1 MSASDKTKLNGIETG
16 AQKNTITGIKGA
28 KESSYRTGNVNITLQ
43 NILGSTPIGDD
54 FTGIYYNGSTFVTQ
68 NPSLQS
74 TSWSKIAELSAA
86 GKAKKAFS
94 IGDEREETLITG
106 EKITLV
112 ILGFGQ
118 DEKVSGGKVNMT
130 IGLKNLMDGDFEMN
144 LTHTNGGGW
153 EKSRMRTVYMERV
166 FKLLPE
172 KLRNII
178 VPVKKNTS
186 AGGGSTDITVSED
199 KLFLFSLAEIYSQ
212 RGISKSDNSN
222 ISGNA
227 DTYQEEGTQY
237 EYFKELLGDADPYDD
252 NEEIIKRKANGG
264 GSANHWWLRSP
275 YVSVTNAFRCVDIGG
290 HVSGY
295 AASSAYGVR
304 FGFCV

>member
-1 MSASDKTKLNGIETG
+1 MNNETLYDKAEEMAEKALCNVKCLCPKLKEAGICCQCDVFTSLRDYYAEEEIKSFALSDWNDISE
-16 AQKNTITGIKGA
+16 IID
-28 KESSYRTGNVNITLQ
+28 S
-43 NILGSTPIGDD
+43 
-54 FTGIYYNGSTFVTQ
+54 
-68 NPSLQS
+68 
-74 TSWSKIAELSAA
+74 
-86 GKAKKAFS
+86 GKAKEVFE

-264 GSANHWWLRSP
+264 GSAYFWWLRSP
-275 YVSVTNAFRCVDIGG
+275 YVSLTGYFRYVYTNGNVYI
-290 HVSGY
+290 ST
-295 AASSAYGVR
+295 ASSAYGVC

>member
-1 MSASDKTKLNGIETG
+1 MNNETLYDKAEEMAEKALCNVKCLCPKLKEAGICSQCDVFTSLRDYYANEE
-16 AQKNTITGIKGA
+16 IKSFALSGWQEI
-28 KESSYRTGNVNITLQ
+28 KE
-43 NILGSTPIGDD
+43 ILDS
-54 FTGIYYNGSTFVTQ
+54 
-68 NPSLQS
+68 
-74 TSWSKIAELSAA
+74 
-86 GKAKKAFS
+86 GKAKEVFE

-118 DEKVSGGKVNMT
+118 DEKVSGGKINMT

-144 LTHTNGGGW
+144 LTNTNEGGW

-172 KLRNII
+172 ELRNII
-178 VPVKKNTS
+178 VPVKKSTS

-199 KLFLFSLAEIYSQ
+199 KLFLFSLAEIYSP

-252 NEEIIKRKANGG
+252 NEEIIKRKDNGS
-264 GSANHWWLRSP
+264 GSAYGWWLRSP
-275 YVSVTNAFRCVDIGG
+275 NVGNTSGFRCVTTDGG
-290 HVSGY
+290 VYYNIAGITH
-295 AASSAYGVR
+295 GVC

>member
-1 MSASDKTKLNGIETG
+1 MNNETLYDKAEEMAEKALCNVKCLCPKLKEAGICSQCDVFTSLRDYYANEEIKSFALSDWQE
-16 AQKNTITGIKGA
+16 IK
-28 KESSYRTGNVNITLQ
+28 E
-43 NILGSTPIGDD
+43 ILDS
-54 FTGIYYNGSTFVTQ
+54 
-68 NPSLQS
+68 
-74 TSWSKIAELSAA
+74 
-86 GKAKKAFS
+86 GKAKEVFE

-144 LTHTNGGGW
+144 LTHTNEGGW

-172 KLRNII
+172 ELRNII
-178 VPVKKNTS
+178 VPVKKSTS

-264 GSANHWWLRSP
+264 GSAYGWWQ
-275 YVSVTNAFRCVDIGG
+275 IGRA
-290 HVSGY
+290 HV
-295 AASSAYGVR
+295 
-304 FGFCV
+304 

>member
-1 MSASDKTKLNGIETG
+1 MNNETLYDKAEEMAEKALCNVKCLCPKLKEAGICCQCDVFTSLRDYYAEEEIKSFALSDWNDISE
-16 AQKNTITGIKGA
+16 IID
-28 KESSYRTGNVNITLQ
+28 S
-43 NILGSTPIGDD
+43 
-54 FTGIYYNGSTFVTQ
+54 
-68 NPSLQS
+68 
-74 TSWSKIAELSAA
+74 
-86 GKAKKAFS
+86 GKAKEVFE

-264 GSANHWWLRSP
+264 GSAYTWWLRSP
-275 YVSVTNAFRCVDIGG
+275 HVSGTLNFRCVYVGG
-290 HVSGY
+290 DVGY
-295 AASSAYGVR
+295 YGASLALGVC

>member
-1 MSASDKTKLNGIETG
+1 MNNETLYDKAEEMAEKALCNVKCLCPKLKEAGICSQCDVFTSLRDYYANEE
-16 AQKNTITGIKGA
+16 IKSFALSGWQEI
-28 KESSYRTGNVNITLQ
+28 KE
-43 NILGSTPIGDD
+43 ILDS
-54 FTGIYYNGSTFVTQ
+54 
-68 NPSLQS
+68 
-74 TSWSKIAELSAA
+74 
-86 GKAKKAFS
+86 GKAKEVFE

-144 LTHTNGGGW
+144 LTNTNEGGW
-153 EKSRMRTVYMERV
+153 GKSRMRTVYMERV

-172 KLRNII
+172 ELRNII
-178 VPVKKNTS
+178 VPVKKCTS

-264 GSANHWWLRSP
+264 GAAYNWWLRSP
-275 YVSVTNAFRCVDIGG
+275 NIGGTSLFRCVGTNGG
-290 HVSGY
+290 VSYGGAGY
-295 AASSAYGVR
+295 TNGVC

>member
-1 MSASDKTKLNGIETG
+1 MNNETLYDKAEEMAEKALCNVKCLCPKLKEAGICSQCDVFTSLRDYYANEE
-16 AQKNTITGIKGA
+16 IKSFALSGWQEI
-28 KESSYRTGNVNITLQ
+28 KE
-43 NILGSTPIGDD
+43 ILDS
-54 FTGIYYNGSTFVTQ
+54 
-68 NPSLQS
+68 
-74 TSWSKIAELSAA
+74 
-86 GKAKKAFS
+86 GKAKEVFE

-118 DEKVSGGKVNMT
+118 DEKVSGGKINMT

-144 LTHTNGGGW
+144 LTNTNEGGW

-172 KLRNII
+172 ELRNII
-178 VPVKKNTS
+178 VPVKKSTS

-199 KLFLFSLAEIYSQ
+199 KLFLFSLAEIYSP

-252 NEEIIKRKANGG
+252 NEEIIKRKDNGS
-264 GSANHWWLRSP
+264 GSAYGWWLRSP
-275 YVSVTNAFRCVDIGG
+275 DIGNTSTFRYVHTG
-290 HVSGY
+290 GNVDYYNAGY
-295 AASSAYGVR
+295 TNGVC

>member
-1 MSASDKTKLNGIETG
+1 MNNETLYDKAEEMAEKALCNVKCLCPKLKEAGICSQCDVFTSLRDYYANEE
-16 AQKNTITGIKGA
+16 IKSFALSGWQEI
-28 KESSYRTGNVNITLQ
+28 KE
-43 NILGSTPIGDD
+43 ILDS
-54 FTGIYYNGSTFVTQ
+54 
-68 NPSLQS
+68 
-74 TSWSKIAELSAA
+74 
-86 GKAKKAFS
+86 GKAKEVFE

-118 DEKVSGGKVNMT
+118 DEKVSGGKINMT

-144 LTHTNGGGW
+144 LTNTNEGGW

-172 KLRNII
+172 ELRNII
-178 VPVKKNTS
+178 VPVKKSTS

-199 KLFLFSLAEIYSQ
+199 KLFLFSLAEIYSP

-252 NEEIIKRKANGG
+252 NEEIIKRKDNGS
-264 GSANHWWLRSP
+264 GSANTWWLRSP
-275 YVSVTNAFRCVDIGG
+275 SIGNTSSFRYVASVGSVNYYGAGG
-290 HVSGY
+290 T
-295 AASSAYGVR
+295 YGVC

>member
-1 MSASDKTKLNGIETG
+1 MNNDKVYDKAEEMAEKVLCTGDKCVCPKIKEAGLCSGCDVFMALRDYYAEEEIKSFALSDWQE
-16 AQKNTITGIKGA
+16 IK
-28 KESSYRTGNVNITLQ
+28 E
-43 NILGSTPIGDD
+43 ILDS
-54 FTGIYYNGSTFVTQ
+54 
-68 NPSLQS
+68 
-74 TSWSKIAELSAA
+74 
-86 GKAKKAFS
+86 GKAKEVFEV
-94 IGDEREETLITG
+94 GDEREETLITG

-112 ILGFGQ
+112 LLGFGQ

-144 LTHTNGGGW
+144 LTHTNEGGW

-172 KLRNII
+172 ELRNII
-178 VPVKKNTS
+178 VPVKKSTS

-264 GSANHWWLRSP
+264 GSTKYWWLRSP
-275 YVSVTNAFRCVDIGG
+275 YVGNATYFRLVASPGSVVTNSAGVAF
-290 HVSGY
+290 
-295 AASSAYGVR
+295 GVC

>member
-1 MSASDKTKLNGIETG
+1 MNNETLYDKAEEMAEKALCNVKCLCPKLKEAGICSQCDVFTSLRDYYANEE
-16 AQKNTITGIKGA
+16 IKSFALSGWQEI
-28 KESSYRTGNVNITLQ
+28 KE
-43 NILGSTPIGDD
+43 ILDS
-54 FTGIYYNGSTFVTQ
+54 
-68 NPSLQS
+68 
-74 TSWSKIAELSAA
+74 
-86 GKAKKAFS
+86 GKAKEVFE

-118 DEKVSGGKVNMT
+118 DEKVSGGKINMT

-144 LTHTNGGGW
+144 LTNTNEGGW

-172 KLRNII
+172 ELRNII
-178 VPVKKNTS
+178 VPVKKSTS

-199 KLFLFSLAEIYSQ
+199 KLFLFSLAEIYSP

-252 NEEIIKRKANGG
+252 NEEIIKRKDNGS
-264 GSANHWWLRSP
+264 GSADGWWLRSP
-275 YVSVTNAFRCVDIGG
+275 RIGYASYFRCVNTGG
-290 HVSGY
+290 NVNS
-295 AASSAYGVR
+295 SSAGGADGVC

>member
-1 MSASDKTKLNGIETG
+1 MNNEKLKEAAEAKAMLTLCNNCPCPKLQGKCTECGVLKELTEYYAKYEFKTF
-16 AQKNTITGIKGA
+16 
-28 KESSYRTGNVNITLQ
+28 ESCT
-43 NILGSTPIGDD
+43 
-54 FTGIYYNGSTFVTQ
+54 
-68 NPSLQS
+68 
-74 TSWSKIAELSAA
+74 WEEIAEISKS
-86 GKAKKAFS
+86 GKASKQFNV
-94 IGDEREETLITG
+94 GDEREETLITG

-118 DEKVSGGKVNMT
+118 DEKASGGKVNMT

-144 LTHTNGGGW
+144 LTHTNEGGW

-172 KLRNII
+172 ELRNII
-178 VPVKKNTS
+178 VPVKKSAS

-199 KLFLFSLAEIYSQ
+199 KLFLFSLAEIYSP
-212 RGISKSDNSN
+212 RGISKSDNSD
-222 ISGNA
+222 ISSNA

-264 GSANHWWLRSP
+264 GSASYWWLRSP
-275 YVSVTNAFRCVDIGG
+275 SIGNADTFRLVGSNG
-290 HVSGY
+290 NVNY
-295 AASSAYGVR
+295 SSAGDTHGVC

>member
-1 MSASDKTKLNGIETG
+1 MNNETLYDKAEEMAEKALCNVKCLCPKLKEAGICSQCDVFTSLRDYYANEE
-16 AQKNTITGIKGA
+16 IKSFALSGWQEI
-28 KESSYRTGNVNITLQ
+28 KE
-43 NILGSTPIGDD
+43 ILDS
-54 FTGIYYNGSTFVTQ
+54 
-68 NPSLQS
+68 
-74 TSWSKIAELSAA
+74 
-86 GKAKKAFS
+86 GKAKEVFE

-118 DEKVSGGKVNMT
+118 DEKVSGGKINMT

-144 LTHTNGGGW
+144 LTNTNEGGW

-172 KLRNII
+172 ELRNII
-178 VPVKKNTS
+178 VPVKKSTS

-199 KLFLFSLAEIYSQ
+199 KLFLFSLAEIYSP

-252 NEEIIKRKANGG
+252 NEEIIKRKDNGS
-264 GSANHWWLRSP
+264 GSANSWWLRSP
-275 YVSVTNAFRCVDIGG
+275 DVGYTSLFRCVSSYGSVSYAGAGG
-290 HVSGY
+290 TR
-295 AASSAYGVR
+295 GVC

>member
-1 MSASDKTKLNGIETG
+1 MNNDKVYDKAEEMAEKVLCTGDKCVCPKIKEAGLCSGCDVFMALRDYYAEEEIKSFALSDWQE
-16 AQKNTITGIKGA
+16 IK
-28 KESSYRTGNVNITLQ
+28 E
-43 NILGSTPIGDD
+43 ILDS
-54 FTGIYYNGSTFVTQ
+54 
-68 NPSLQS
+68 
-74 TSWSKIAELSAA
+74 
-86 GKAKKAFS
+86 GKAKEVFEV
-94 IGDEREETLITG
+94 GDEREETLITG

-112 ILGFGQ
+112 LLGFGQ

-144 LTHTNGGGW
+144 LTHTNEGGW

-172 KLRNII
+172 ELRNII
-178 VPVKKNTS
+178 VPVKKSTS

-264 GSANHWWLRSP
+264 GSTYYWWLRSP
-275 YVSVTNAFRCVDIGG
+275 YI
-290 HVSGY
+290 GY
-295 AASSAYGVR
+295 ATSFRLVGTNGNVSNNGAGTTYGVC

>member
-1 MSASDKTKLNGIETG
+1 MNNETLYDKAEEMAEKALCNVKCLCPKLKEAGICCQCDVFTSLRDYYAEEEIKSFALSDWNDISE
-16 AQKNTITGIKGA
+16 IID
-28 KESSYRTGNVNITLQ
+28 S
-43 NILGSTPIGDD
+43 
-54 FTGIYYNGSTFVTQ
+54 
-68 NPSLQS
+68 
-74 TSWSKIAELSAA
+74 
-86 GKAKKAFS
+86 GKAKEVFE

-144 LTHTNGGGW
+144 LTHTNEGGW

-172 KLRNII
+172 ELRNII
-178 VPVKKNTS
+178 VPVKKGTS

-199 KLFLFSLAEIYSQ
+199 KLFLFSLAEIYSP
-212 RGISKSDNSN
+212 RGISKSDNSD

-227 DTYQEEGTQY
+227 DTYQEEGAQY

-252 NEEIIKRKANGG
+252 NKEIIKRKANGG
-264 GSANHWWLRSP
+264 GSANGWWLRSP
-275 YVSVTNAFRCVDIGG
+275 NIGSTSSFRCVGSNGG
-290 HVSGY
+290 VYYNNAGY
-295 AASSAYGVR
+295 TYGVC

>member
-1 MSASDKTKLNGIETG
+1 MNNDKVYDKAEEMAEKVLCTGDKCVCPKIKEAGLCSGCDVFVALRDYYAEEEIKSFALSDWQE
-16 AQKNTITGIKGA
+16 IK
-28 KESSYRTGNVNITLQ
+28 E
-43 NILGSTPIGDD
+43 ILDS
-54 FTGIYYNGSTFVTQ
+54 
-68 NPSLQS
+68 
-74 TSWSKIAELSAA
+74 
-86 GKAKKAFS
+86 GKAKEVFEV
-94 IGDEREETLITG
+94 GDEREETLITG

-112 ILGFGQ
+112 LLGFGQ

-144 LTHTNGGGW
+144 LTHTNEGGW

-172 KLRNII
+172 ELRNII
-178 VPVKKNTS
+178 VPVKKSTS

-264 GSANHWWLRSP
+264 GSAYLWWLRSP
-275 YVSVTNAFRCVDIGG
+275 YIGSTSSFRYVYSNGNVTY
-290 HVSGY
+290 SY
-295 AASSAYGVR
+295 AGSTNGVC

>member
-1 MSASDKTKLNGIETG
+1 MNNDKVYDKAEEMAEKVLCTGDKCVCPKIKEAGLCSGCDVFMALRDYYAEEEIKSFALSDWQE
-16 AQKNTITGIKGA
+16 IK
-28 KESSYRTGNVNITLQ
+28 E
-43 NILGSTPIGDD
+43 ILDS
-54 FTGIYYNGSTFVTQ
+54 
-68 NPSLQS
+68 
-74 TSWSKIAELSAA
+74 
-86 GKAKKAFS
+86 GKAKEVFEV
-94 IGDEREETLITG
+94 GDEREETLITG

-112 ILGFGQ
+112 LLGFGQ

-144 LTHTNGGGW
+144 LTHTNEGGW

-172 KLRNII
+172 ELRNII
-178 VPVKKNTS
+178 VPVKKSTS

-264 GSANHWWLRSP
+264 VSSGAWWLRSP
-275 YVSVTNAFRCVDIGG
+275 YVGNATPFRLVSFGG
-290 HVSGY
+290 NVNSSY
-295 AASSAYGVR
+295 AGLTYGVC

>member
-1 MSASDKTKLNGIETG
+1 MNNETLYDKAEEMAEKALCNVKCLCPKLKEAGICSQCDVFTSLRDYYANEE
-16 AQKNTITGIKGA
+16 IKSFALSGWQEI
-28 KESSYRTGNVNITLQ
+28 KE
-43 NILGSTPIGDD
+43 ILDS
-54 FTGIYYNGSTFVTQ
+54 
-68 NPSLQS
+68 
-74 TSWSKIAELSAA
+74 
-86 GKAKKAFS
+86 GKAKEVFE

-118 DEKVSGGKVNMT
+118 DEKVSGGKINMT

-144 LTHTNGGGW
+144 LTNTNEGGW

-172 KLRNII
+172 ELRNII
-178 VPVKKNTS
+178 VPVKKSTS

-199 KLFLFSLAEIYSQ
+199 KLFLFSLAEIYSP

-252 NEEIIKRKANGG
+252 NEEIIKRKDNGS
-264 GSANHWWLRSP
+264 GSAGGWWLRSP
-275 YVSVTNAFRCVDIGG
+275 DVGYTSLFRCVSSYGSVSYAGAGG
-290 HVSGY
+290 TR
-295 AASSAYGVR
+295 GVC

>member
-1 MSASDKTKLNGIETG
+1 MNNETLYDKAEEMAEKALCNVKCLCPKLKEAGICSQCDVFTSLRDYYANEEIKSFALSDWQE
-16 AQKNTITGIKGA
+16 IK
-28 KESSYRTGNVNITLQ
+28 E
-43 NILGSTPIGDD
+43 ILDS
-54 FTGIYYNGSTFVTQ
+54 
-68 NPSLQS
+68 
-74 TSWSKIAELSAA
+74 
-86 GKAKKAFS
+86 GKAKEVFE

-118 DEKVSGGKVNMT
+118 DERVSGGKVNMT

-144 LTHTNGGGW
+144 LTNTNEGGW
-153 EKSRMRTVYMERV
+153 GKSRMRTVYMERV

-172 KLRNII
+172 ELRNII
-178 VPVKKNTS
+178 VPVKKCTS

-264 GSANHWWLRSP
+264 GTASGWWLRSP
-275 YVSVTNAFRCVDIGG
+275 SVGRTGGFRYVGSGG
-290 HVSGY
+290 GVGGNGAGY
-295 AASSAYGVR
+295 TYGVC

>member
-1 MSASDKTKLNGIETG
+1 MNNETLYDKAEEMAEKALCNVKCLCPKLKEAGICSQCDVFTSLRDYYANEE
-16 AQKNTITGIKGA
+16 IKSFALSGWQEI
-28 KESSYRTGNVNITLQ
+28 KE
-43 NILGSTPIGDD
+43 ILDS
-54 FTGIYYNGSTFVTQ
+54 
-68 NPSLQS
+68 
-74 TSWSKIAELSAA
+74 
-86 GKAKKAFS
+86 GKAKEVFE

-144 LTHTNGGGW
+144 LTNTNEGGW
-153 EKSRMRTVYMERV
+153 GKSRMRTVYMERV

-172 KLRNII
+172 ELRNII
-178 VPVKKNTS
+178 VPVKKCTS

-264 GSANHWWLRSP
+264 GSAYYWWLRSP
-275 YVSVTNAFRCVDIGG
+275 YIGSTSTFRCVDIGG
-290 HVSGY
+290 KVGNNSAG
-295 AASSAYGVR
+295 SAYGVC

>member
-1 MSASDKTKLNGIETG
+1 MNNETLYDKAEEMAEKALCNVKCLCPKLKEAGICSQCDVFTSLRDYYANEE
-16 AQKNTITGIKGA
+16 IKSFALSGWQEI
-28 KESSYRTGNVNITLQ
+28 KE
-43 NILGSTPIGDD
+43 ILDS
-54 FTGIYYNGSTFVTQ
+54 
-68 NPSLQS
+68 
-74 TSWSKIAELSAA
+74 
-86 GKAKKAFS
+86 GKAKEVFE

-118 DEKVSGGKVNMT
+118 DEKVSGGKINMT

-144 LTHTNGGGW
+144 LTNTNEGGW

-172 KLRNII
+172 ELRNII
-178 VPVKKNTS
+178 VPVKKSTS

-199 KLFLFSLAEIYSQ
+199 KLFLFSLVEIYSP

-252 NEEIIKRKANGG
+252 NEEIIKRKDNGS
-264 GSANHWWLRSP
+264 GSAYSWWLRSP
-275 YVSVTNAFRCVDIGG
+275 DVGYTSTFRYVAVDGN
-290 HVSGY
+290 VNYSGAGY
-295 AASSAYGVR
+295 TYGVC

>member
-1 MSASDKTKLNGIETG
+1 MNNETLYDKAEEMAEKALCNVKCLCPKLKEAGICSQCDVFTSLRDYYANEEIKSFALSDWQE
-16 AQKNTITGIKGA
+16 IK
-28 KESSYRTGNVNITLQ
+28 E
-43 NILGSTPIGDD
+43 ILDS
-54 FTGIYYNGSTFVTQ
+54 
-68 NPSLQS
+68 
-74 TSWSKIAELSAA
+74 
-86 GKAKKAFS
+86 GKAKEVFE

-118 DEKVSGGKVNMT
+118 DERVSGGKVNMT

-144 LTHTNGGGW
+144 LTNTNEGGW
-153 EKSRMRTVYMERV
+153 GKSRMRTVYMERV

-172 KLRNII
+172 ELRNII
-178 VPVKKNTS
+178 VPVKKSTS

-199 KLFLFSLAEIYSQ
+199 KLFLFSLAEIYSP

-264 GSANHWWLRSP
+264 GSAYRWWLRSP
-275 YVSVTNAFRCVDIGG
+275 
-290 HVSGY
+290 HVSGTGYFRYVGSSGNVYYYNASY
-295 AASSAYGVR
+295 AFGVC

>member
-1 MSASDKTKLNGIETG
+1 MNNETLYDKAEEMAEKALCNVKCLCPKLKEAGICCQCDVFTSLRDYYAEEEIKSFALSDWNDISE
-16 AQKNTITGIKGA
+16 IID
-28 KESSYRTGNVNITLQ
+28 S
-43 NILGSTPIGDD
+43 
-54 FTGIYYNGSTFVTQ
+54 
-68 NPSLQS
+68 
-74 TSWSKIAELSAA
+74 
-86 GKAKKAFS
+86 GKAKEVFE

-264 GSANHWWLRSP
+264 GSARGWWLRSP
-275 YVSVTNAFRCVDIGG
+275 YVSNTYGFRYVTN
-290 HVSGY
+290 SGDVY
-295 AASSAYGVR
+295 NNVASSAVGVC

>member
-1 MSASDKTKLNGIETG
+1 MNNDKVYDKAEEMAEKVLCTGDKCVCPKIKEAGLCSGCDVFMALRDYYAEEEIKSFALSDWQE
-16 AQKNTITGIKGA
+16 IK
-28 KESSYRTGNVNITLQ
+28 E
-43 NILGSTPIGDD
+43 ILDS
-54 FTGIYYNGSTFVTQ
+54 
-68 NPSLQS
+68 
-74 TSWSKIAELSAA
+74 
-86 GKAKKAFS
+86 GKAKEVFEV
-94 IGDEREETLITG
+94 GDEREETLITG

-112 ILGFGQ
+112 LLGFGQ

-144 LTHTNGGGW
+144 LTHTNEGGW

-172 KLRNII
+172 ELRNII
-178 VPVKKNTS
+178 VPVKKSTS

-264 GSANHWWLRSP
+264 GSTYVWWLRSP
-275 YVSVTNAFRCVDIGG
+275 YVGDTTGFRLVTSDGY
-290 HVSGY
+290 VSDSY
-295 AASSAYGVR
+295 AGNTYGVC

>member
-1 MSASDKTKLNGIETG
+1 MNNDKVYDKAEEMAEKVLCTGDKCVCPKIKEAGLCSGCDVFMALRDYYAEEEIKSFALSDWQE
-16 AQKNTITGIKGA
+16 IK
-28 KESSYRTGNVNITLQ
+28 E
-43 NILGSTPIGDD
+43 ILDS
-54 FTGIYYNGSTFVTQ
+54 
-68 NPSLQS
+68 
-74 TSWSKIAELSAA
+74 
-86 GKAKKAFS
+86 GKAKEVFEV
-94 IGDEREETLITG
+94 GDEREETLITG

-112 ILGFGQ
+112 LLGFGQ

-144 LTHTNGGGW
+144 LTHTNEGGW

-172 KLRNII
+172 ELRNII
-178 VPVKKNTS
+178 VPVKKSTS

-264 GSANHWWLRSP
+264 GSTHSWWLRSP
-275 YVSVTNAFRCVDIGG
+275 YIGG
-290 HVSGY
+290 TTNFRLVSNYGTVGGSN
-295 AASSAYGVR
+295 AGFTYGVC

>member
-1 MSASDKTKLNGIETG
+1 MNNDKVYDKAEEMAEKVLCTGDKCVCPKIKEAGLCSGCDVFMALRDYYAEEEIKSFALSDWQE
-16 AQKNTITGIKGA
+16 IK
-28 KESSYRTGNVNITLQ
+28 E
-43 NILGSTPIGDD
+43 ILDS
-54 FTGIYYNGSTFVTQ
+54 
-68 NPSLQS
+68 
-74 TSWSKIAELSAA
+74 
-86 GKAKKAFS
+86 GKAKEVFEV
-94 IGDEREETLITG
+94 GDEREETLITG

-112 ILGFGQ
+112 LLGFGQ

-144 LTHTNGGGW
+144 LTHTNEGGW

-172 KLRNII
+172 ELRNII
-178 VPVKKNTS
+178 VPVKKSTS

-264 GSANHWWLRSP
+264 GSTHAWWLRSP
-275 YVSVTNAFRCVDIGG
+275 YIGFTANFRLVYSYGGVSN
-290 HVSGY
+290 Y
-295 AASSAYGVR
+295 SAGVACGVC

>member
-1 MSASDKTKLNGIETG
+1 MNNETLYDKAEEMAEKALCNVKCLCPKLKEAGICCQCDVFTSLRDYYAEEEIKSFALSDWNDISE
-16 AQKNTITGIKGA
+16 IID
-28 KESSYRTGNVNITLQ
+28 S
-43 NILGSTPIGDD
+43 
-54 FTGIYYNGSTFVTQ
+54 
-68 NPSLQS
+68 
-74 TSWSKIAELSAA
+74 
-86 GKAKKAFS
+86 GKAKEVFE

-275 YVSVTNAFRCVDIGG
+275 YVSLTGYFRYVYTNGNVYI
-290 HVSGY
+290 ST
-295 AASSAYGVR
+295 ASSAYGVC

>member
-1 MSASDKTKLNGIETG
+1 MNNDKVYDKAEEMAEKVLCTGDKCVCPKIKEAGLCSGCDVFMALRDYYAEEEIKSFALSDWQE
-16 AQKNTITGIKGA
+16 IK
-28 KESSYRTGNVNITLQ
+28 E
-43 NILGSTPIGDD
+43 ILDS
-54 FTGIYYNGSTFVTQ
+54 
-68 NPSLQS
+68 
-74 TSWSKIAELSAA
+74 
-86 GKAKKAFS
+86 GKAKEVFEV
-94 IGDEREETLITG
+94 GDEREETLITG

-112 ILGFGQ
+112 LLGFGQ

-144 LTHTNGGGW
+144 LTHTNEGGW

-172 KLRNII
+172 ELRNII
-178 VPVKKNTS
+178 VPVKKSTS

-264 GSANHWWLRSP
+264 GSANYWWLRSP
-275 YVSVTNAFRCVDIGG
+275 CIGGTTSFRLVYSSGYVSYDDAGIT
-290 HVSGY
+290 SG
-295 AASSAYGVR
+295 VC

>member
-1 MSASDKTKLNGIETG
+1 MNNETLYDKAEEMAEKALCNVKCLCPKLKEAGICSQCDVFTSLRDYYANEE
-16 AQKNTITGIKGA
+16 IKSFALSGWQEI
-28 KESSYRTGNVNITLQ
+28 KE
-43 NILGSTPIGDD
+43 ILDS
-54 FTGIYYNGSTFVTQ
+54 
-68 NPSLQS
+68 
-74 TSWSKIAELSAA
+74 
-86 GKAKKAFS
+86 GKAKEVFE

-118 DEKVSGGKVNMT
+118 DEKVSGGKINMT

-144 LTHTNGGGW
+144 LTNTNEGGW

-172 KLRNII
+172 ELRNII
-178 VPVKKNTS
+178 VPVKKSTS

-199 KLFLFSLAEIYSQ
+199 KLFLFSLAEIYSP

-252 NEEIIKRKANGG
+252 NEEIIKRKDNGS
-264 GSANHWWLRSP
+264 GSAYSWWLRSP
-275 YVSVTNAFRCVDIGG
+275 DIGITSSFRCVDYYGAVSNNYAGYTIG
-290 HVSGY
+290 VC
-295 AASSAYGVR
+295 

>member
-1 MSASDKTKLNGIETG
+1 MNNETLYDKAEEMAEKALCNVKCLCPKLKEAGICCQCDVFTSLRDYYAEEEIKSFALSDWNDISE
-16 AQKNTITGIKGA
+16 IID
-28 KESSYRTGNVNITLQ
+28 S
-43 NILGSTPIGDD
+43 
-54 FTGIYYNGSTFVTQ
+54 
-68 NPSLQS
+68 
-74 TSWSKIAELSAA
+74 
-86 GKAKKAFS
+86 GKAKEVFE

-118 DEKVSGGKVNMT
+118 DEKVSSGKVNMT

-144 LTHTNGGGW
+144 LTHTNEGGW

-172 KLRNII
+172 ELRNII
-178 VPVKKNTS
+178 VPVKKGTS

-199 KLFLFSLAEIYSQ
+199 KLFLFSLAEIYSP
-212 RGISKSDNSN
+212 RGISKSDNSD

-227 DTYQEEGTQY
+227 DTYQEEGAQY

-264 GSANHWWLRSP
+264 GSAVYWWLRSP
-275 YVSVTNAFRCVDIGG
+275 HIGGAYLFRCVASYGR
-290 HVSGY
+290 VYTNSAGY
-295 AASSAYGVR
+295 TCGVC

>member
-1 MSASDKTKLNGIETG
+1 MNNDKVYDKAEEMAEKVLCTGDKCVCPKIKEAGLCSGCDVFMALRDYYAEEEIKSFALSDWQE
-16 AQKNTITGIKGA
+16 IK
-28 KESSYRTGNVNITLQ
+28 E
-43 NILGSTPIGDD
+43 ILDS
-54 FTGIYYNGSTFVTQ
+54 
-68 NPSLQS
+68 
-74 TSWSKIAELSAA
+74 
-86 GKAKKAFS
+86 GKAKEVFEV
-94 IGDEREETLITG
+94 GDEREETLITG

-112 ILGFGQ
+112 LLGFGQ

-144 LTHTNGGGW
+144 LTHTNEGGW

-172 KLRNII
+172 ELRNII
-178 VPVKKNTS
+178 VPVKKSTS

-264 GSANHWWLRSP
+264 GSTSTWWLRSP
-275 YVSVTNAFRCVDIGG
+275 YIGSITYFRLVYSGGGVDSNVAGN
-290 HVSGY
+290 
-295 AASSAYGVR
+295 AYGVC

>member
-1 MSASDKTKLNGIETG
+1 MNNETLYDKAEEMAEKALCNVKCLCPKLKEAGICCQCDVFTSLRDYYAEEEIKSFALSDWNDISE
-16 AQKNTITGIKGA
+16 IID
-28 KESSYRTGNVNITLQ
+28 S
-43 NILGSTPIGDD
+43 
-54 FTGIYYNGSTFVTQ
+54 
-68 NPSLQS
+68 
-74 TSWSKIAELSAA
+74 
-86 GKAKKAFS
+86 GKAKEVFE

-264 GSANHWWLRSP
+264 GSAYGWWLRSP
-275 YVSVTNAFRCVDIGG
+275 YAGGSTYFRSISYSGAVSN
-290 HVSGY
+290 Y
-295 AASSAYGVR
+295 NASSASGVC

>member
-1 MSASDKTKLNGIETG
+1 MNNDKVYDKAEEMAEKVLCTGDKCVCPKIKEAGLCSGCDVFMALRDYYAEEEIKSFALSDWQE
-16 AQKNTITGIKGA
+16 IK
-28 KESSYRTGNVNITLQ
+28 E
-43 NILGSTPIGDD
+43 ILDS
-54 FTGIYYNGSTFVTQ
+54 
-68 NPSLQS
+68 
-74 TSWSKIAELSAA
+74 
-86 GKAKKAFS
+86 GKAKEVFEV
-94 IGDEREETLITG
+94 GDEREETLITG

-112 ILGFGQ
+112 LLGFGQ

-144 LTHTNGGGW
+144 LTHTNEGGW

-172 KLRNII
+172 ELRNII
-178 VPVKKNTS
+178 VPVKKSTS

-264 GSANHWWLRSP
+264 GSTSTWWLRSP
-275 YVSVTNAFRCVDIGG
+275 YVGSTAYFRL
-290 HVSGY
+290 VSDNGNV
-295 AASSAYGVR
+295 SSNFAGNTYGVC